1 MSEKT
6 LRVLLVDDNPADT
19 DSITESLFRS
29 GMPVV
34 AERVNSRATFTQALR
49 DFAPD
54 VVLADRVL
62 ADFDAISALNVLHAV
77 RPTKP
82 LIVMADALNDESAA
96 AYVRAGAEDVV
107 LKSNLSRLAPTIEM
121 AVSVRLPLERL
132 TVRQMEVL
140 RLMAAGLSTPEI
152 ARKLDLSSKTV
163 ETHRSEIMKRVGI
176 HDIVGL
182 VRYAMRV
189 GLVSPEP

>member
-19 DSITESLFRS
+19 DSITETLFRS

-62 ADFDAISALNVLHAV
+62 ADFDAISALDVLHAV

-82 LIVMADALNDESAA
+82 LIGCGVNPPGEYSSVQRFGTMIDTLHPSSA
-96 AYVRAGAEDVV
+96 
-107 LKSNLSRLAPTIEM
+107 SRT
-121 AVSVRLPLERL
+121 
-132 TVRQMEVL
+132 
-140 RLMAAGLSTPEI
+140 
-152 ARKLDLSSKTV
+152 
-163 ETHRSEIMKRVGI
+163 
-176 HDIVGL
+176 
-182 VRYAMRV
+182 
-189 GLVSPEP
+189 